1 MITKRV
7 IVIIKNV
14 ITLIHYGIKYLA
26 IRALE
31 VLHDSDTLHSLHPDT
46 LHPDTLR
53 NRSTSKRSTSKRSIS
68 KEYHN
73 SFKKSLDYLDKP
85 RYISADYEDNM
96 EYYDTSHL
104 NTSHARDTFDR
115 DTSNK
120 WDKKTAPYCETP

>member
-26 IRALE
+26 MRILDYQKH
-31 VLHDSDTLHSLHPDT
+31 LKTT
-46 LHPDTLR
+46 
-53 NRSTSKRSTSKRSIS
+53 
-68 KEYHN
+68 
-73 SFKKSLDYLDKP
+73 LDYLDKP

-104 NTSHARDTFDR
+104 NTSHARDTFNR
-115 DTSNK
+115 DTFDK
-120 WDKKTAPYCETP
+120 WDKKSAPYCETP